1 MVAENF
7 QQKIENRIIDFINL
21 NSGGRL
27 TILKPDFPSKKID
40 LVVKKRGEYEF
51 KKENPLAQGSI
62 VKAKV
67 FGSIK
72 RKGTKEANI
81 CIISQTKTKEGGS
94 FYKEINIEEFKNEEN
109 IYLIFVFFSLL
120 NQDISEDICILPLS
134 EFEKNAEKIKESIF
148 KFESFLSCKKSDK
161 FSKFLVNKKDVS
173 KYFIN
178 IISPVK

>member
-1 MVAENF
+1 MTTEKF
-7 QQKIENRIIDFINL
+7 QEKIENRIIDFINL

-27 TILKPDFPSKKID
+27 TILKSDNFSEKIN

-51 KKENPLAQGSI
+51 GKENPLAQGSI

-72 RKGTKEANI
+72 KKETKDVNI
-81 CIISQTKTKEGGS
+81 CIISQIKTKEGDL
-94 FYKEINIEEFKNEEN
+94 FNKEINVEEFKNREN
-109 IYLIFVFFSLL
+109 TYLIFVFFSLL
-120 NQDISEDICILPLS
+120 SQDISENICILSLDEFKKNS
-134 EFEKNAEKIKESIF
+134 EKTKENIVR
-148 KFESFLSCKKSDK
+148 FESFLSPKKNDK